1 MNSIA
6 VVGGHQLTW
15 ASRTD
20 VGKVRKVNEDSLM
33 TADGL
38 FVVADG
44 MGGHAAGDI
53 ASQLTVAS
61 FVDRMTA
68 GPLPI
73 ADLAGVIEHANAT
86 VMDHARDHHREGM
99 GSTLVGLA
107 LADNGGEANLVV
119 FNVGDSRCYV
129 SDGEGVRQITRDHS
143 EVQELVDSGEITA
156 EEAVTHPH
164 RNVVTRAIGIDPA
177 VFADFVVLGP
187 AASRRL
193 MLCSDGVSGE
203 VSFDDIERLLLDSA
217 RTPDEVADQ
226 LMALVLVGRAA
237 DNATLIVVDVVQ
249 TEAPL
254 DDDVDVTGPRARAS
268 EMVLD
273 PGVHIELEVPLLAE
287 VQSSWAPPV
296 FIDDVPAMVSG
307 IDSRHDE
314 RPDVIDDVPS

>member
-33 TADGL
+33 AADGL

-44 MGGHAAGDI
+44 MGGHAAGDV

-61 FVDRMTA
+61 FVDRMSS

-73 ADLAGVIEHANAT
+73 ANLAGVIEHANAT
-86 VMDHARDHHREGM
+86 VMDHARDHHRQGM
-99 GSTLVGLA
+99 GSTLVGVA
-107 LADNGGEANLVV
+107 LADNGGAPNLVV
-119 FNVGDSRCYV
+119 FHVGDSRCYV
-129 SDGEGVRQITRDHS
+129 SDDEGVRQVTRDHS
-143 EVQELVDSGEITA
+143 EVQELVDRGEITA
-156 EEAVTHPH
+156 EEATTHPH

-177 VFADFVVLGP
+177 VFPDFVVLGP

-203 VSFDDIERLLLDSA
+203 VSFHDIERLLLDVT
-217 RTPDEVADQ
+217 RTPDEVAEQ
-226 LMALVLVGRAA
+226 LMALVLAGRAA
-237 DNATLIVVDVVQ
+237 DNASLIVVDVLQ
-249 TEAPL
+249 TDAAL
-254 DDDVDVTGPRARAS
+254 DDDVDVTGPRARSLDRAP
-268 EMVLD
+268 D
-273 PGVHIELEVPLLAE
+273 PGMHTEPEVPLAE
-287 VQSSWAPPV
+287 DVPGIIV
-296 FIDDVPAMVSG
+296 DVPAMESG
-307 IDSRHDE
+307 LDSRHDD